1 MRQVIACPGQC
12 ASRTRIIVAFA
23 LALLLAP
30 LAALAAPYADY
41 VVDVRTGEVLHQEN
55 ANTRLHPASLTKM
68 MTLYI
73 AFEAIERGE
82 ISLDSRVTIS
92 KHAASMPPSKL
103 GLKPG
108 QTIALRYLIRAA
120 AIKSANDA
128 ATAIGEAI
136 EGSES
141 AFARRMN
148 RTAKALGMTR
158 TTFANANGLTAKGH
172 LSTAHDMTVL
182 GRHLFYDYPQYYNIF
197 SRTSADAGVA
207 QVASTNRRFLAAYE
221 GADGIK
227 TGYTQAAG
235 FNLVA
240 SAHRGNKHV
249 IATVFGGKSTAD
261 RNARAAQLLDMGFG
275 KAPSRV
281 AVQKPAR
288 PAYSGTDYADA
299 GAAAAASEPETDEM
313 AEAIARAVTTAPD
326 AVAAGKT
333 IRLNVAVAQ
342 SPRPRSRPLPGTEGP
357 VAPASEPADAPAEE
371 LLLAMQDDITAALA
385 EAQALNDAA
394 PDDTLSGE
402 ETVGEAVAAADAAV
416 SDAAPVTGPAFAQ
429 TTVPQPETAL
439 ALADP
444 AASPAAAPE
453 AADPFAL
460 ASAIAPVTSAKPPAA
475 PRPAEAPA
483 ETPAAAP
490 APDAAAPVAPVAVA
504 EAAPEPAVVAASLS
518 TTAIDPEADATL
530 VAEAEAGGLLPVA
543 AASADTP
550 EPKARPEQIVLATY
564 TPAEPAP
571 EELEVVTRVSTSG
584 GRQWA
589 INVGHFGSRYDAERQ
604 LLQTAL
610 VEMSTL
616 DEALRKVVSRRGGY
630 DANFVGMT
638 EEMASLAC
646 RRLQARQAECSVV
659 GP

>member
-1 MRQVIACPGQC
+1 MRQVFVCPGQC
-12 ASRTRIIVAFA
+12 VSRARLFLVFA
-23 LALLLAP
+23 LAWLLVP
-30 LAALAAPYADY
+30 LMALAAPYADY
-41 VVDVRTGEVLHQEN
+41 VIDVRTGEVLHQQN
-55 ANTRLHPASLTKM
+55 ADTRLHPASLTKM

-82 ISLDSRVTIS
+82 ITLDSKVTIS
-92 KHAASMPPSKL
+92 KHAASQPPSRL

-136 EGSES
+136 EGSEP
-141 AFARRMN
+141 AFAKRMN

-158 TTFANANGLTAKGH
+158 STFVNANGLTAKGH
-172 LSTAHDMTVL
+172 LSTARDMTIL

-207 QVASTNRRFLAAYE
+207 QVASTNRRFLAAYK

-261 RNARAAQLLDMGFG
+261 RNARAAQLLDLGFS
-275 KAPSRV
+275 KAPNRA

-288 PAYSGTDYADA
+288 PAYTGTE
-299 GAAAAASEPETDEM
+299 EPELLVEETSGEDDAL

-326 AVAAGKT
+326 AVPAGKT

-342 SPRPRSRPLPGTEGP
+342 SPRPRTRPLPGEP
-357 VAPASEPADAPAEE
+357 VPADAPAEE
-371 LLLAMQDDITAALA
+371 LLLAMQDDIAAALA
-385 EAQALNDAA
+385 EAQALALNERPATEDA
-394 PDDTLSGE
+394 TEQS
-402 ETVGEAVAAADAAV
+402 GEAVAVATAAADAATAGLPEPAPE
-416 SDAAPVTGPAFAQ
+416 AAGPVFAQ
-429 TTVPQPETAL
+429 TATPQPETAAAMAAAAIPAPAPAAQPVAL
-439 ALADP
+439 AAVASLPALRPAARPAERADPAPVATMVAAAAILPAADP
-444 AASPAAAPE
+444 AAPVAESEPAAATDFPLPAE
-453 AADPFAL
+453 ETIPAEVRLAAADA
-460 ASAIAPVTSAKPPAA
+460 PAA
-475 PRPAEAPA
+475 MP
-483 ETPAAAP
+483 
-490 APDAAAPVAPVAVA
+490 
-504 EAAPEPAVVAASLS
+504 APEPRS
-518 TTAIDPEADATL
+518 
-530 VAEAEAGGLLPVA
+530 
-543 AASADTP
+543 
-550 EPKARPEQIVLATY
+550 EQIVLAAF
-564 TPAEPAP
+564 TPAEPEP

-604 LLQTAL
+604 LLQVAL
-610 VEMSTL
+610 VEMATL
-616 DEALRKVVSRRGGY
+616 DEALRKVVSRRGGF
-630 DANFVGMT
+630 DANFVGLT
-638 EEMASLAC
+638 EEMANLAC
-646 RRLQARQAECSVV
+646 RRLQARKAECSVV

>member
-1 MRQVIACPGQC
+1 MVACPGQC

-41 VVDVRTGEVLHQEN
+41 VIDVRTGEVLHQEN

-82 ISLDSRVTIS
+82 ISLDSKVTITR
-92 KHAASMPPSKL
+92 HAAAQPPSKL

-141 AFARRMN
+141 AFAKRMN
-148 RTAKALGMTR
+148 RTARALGMTR
-158 TTFANANGLTAKGH
+158 TNFVNANGLTAKGH

-261 RNARAAQLLDMGFG
+261 RNARAAKLLDMGFG
-275 KAPSRV
+275 KSPNRAT
-281 AVQKPAR
+281 VQKPAR
-288 PAYSGTDYADA
+288 PAYSGTEYAEA
-299 GAAAAASEPETDEM
+299 SEGAASDEM

-342 SPRPRSRPLPGTEGP
+342 SPRPRARPLPGTEGP
-357 VAPASEPADAPAEE
+357 VAPASEPAEEPAEE
-371 LLLAMQDDITAALA
+371 LLLAMQDDIAAALA
-385 EAQALNDAA
+385 EAQALNGAA
-394 PDDTLSGE
+394 AEAGAPAGE
-402 ETVGEAVAAADAAV
+402 ETVGEVAAPAAE
-416 SDAAPVTGPAFAQ
+416 PVTEPATGPAFAQ
-429 TTVPQPETAL
+429 TTAPQPETAL

-444 AASPAAAPE
+444 AAAPGD
-453 AADPFAL
+453 ADPFAL

-475 PRPAEAPA
+475 PRPAGAPAGMPAEAPA
-483 ETPAAAP
+483 V
-490 APDAAAPVAPVAVA
+490 DAAVTVASTAGA
-504 EAAPEPAVVAASLS
+504 EAAPDSVGTLAATPAVVTAGIAA
-518 TTAIDPEADATL
+518 TAIAPGTDAAL
-530 VAEAEAGGLLPVA
+530 AAEAEAGELLPVQ

-550 EPKARPEQIVLATY
+550 APKSRPEQIVLASF
-564 TPAEPAP
+564 TPAAPAP

-616 DEALRKVVSRRGGY
+616 EEALRKVVSRRGGF

-638 EEMASLAC
+638 EEMANLAC
-646 RRLQARQAECSVV
+646 RRLQARQAECTVV

>member
-1 MRQVIACPGQC
+1 MRQVFVCPGQC
-12 ASRTRIIVAFA
+12 VPRTRLFLAFA
-23 LALLLAP
+23 LAWILVP

-41 VVDVRTGEVLHQEN
+41 VIDVRTGEVLHQEN
-55 ANTRLHPASLTKM
+55 ADTRLHPASLTKM

-82 ISLDSRVTIS
+82 ITLDSKVTIS
-92 KHAASMPPSKL
+92 KHAAAQPPSRL
-103 GLKPG
+103 GLKAG

-136 EGSES
+136 EGSEP
-141 AFARRMN
+141 AFAKRMN

-158 TTFANANGLTAKGH
+158 SSFVNANGLTAKGH
-172 LSTAHDMTVL
+172 LSTAHDMTIL

-207 QVASTNRRFLAAYE
+207 QVASTNRRFLAAYK

-275 KAPSRV
+275 KAPNRAS
-281 AVQKPAR
+281 VQKPAR
-288 PAYSGTDYADA
+288 PAYTGTE
-299 GAAAAASEPETDEM
+299 EPELLVEDTTGEDDAL

-326 AVAAGKT
+326 AVPAGKT
-333 IRLNVAVAQ
+333 LRLKVAVAQ
-342 SPRPRSRPLPGTEGP
+342 SPRPRTRPLPATG
-357 VAPASEPADAPAEE
+357 EPAEAPAEE
-371 LLLAMQDDITAALA
+371 LLLAMQDDIAAALA
-385 EAQALNDAA
+385 EAQALALAEAPVSEETAAPADAAIASSEPSPDAA
-394 PDDTLSGE
+394 PE
-402 ETVGEAVAAADAAV
+402 PAV
-416 SDAAPVTGPAFAQ
+416 PVFAQ
-429 TTVPQPETAL
+429 TATPQPETAL
-439 ALADP
+439 ALA
-444 AASPAAAPE
+444 AA
-453 AADPFAL
+453 
-460 ASAIAPVTSAKPPAA
+460 T
-475 PRPAEAPA
+475 
-483 ETPAAAP
+483 T
-490 APDAAAPVAPVAVA
+490 PDAAAQPPELAVAPVLPALRPPARPETPAEAAQPDESTEPVPAETVVA
-504 EAAPEPAVVAASLS
+504 EATLLPAPEPAAPATESAPDLA
-518 TTAIDPEADATL
+518 TDAEL
-530 VAEAEAGGLLPVA
+530 PAEAAEVQLA
-543 AASADTP
+543 AEETAPDTP
-550 EPKARPEQIVLATY
+550 APKARPEQIVLAVF
-564 TPAEPAP
+564 TPAEPEA

-589 INVGHFGSRYDAERQ
+589 INVGHYGSRYDAERQ
-604 LLQTAL
+604 LLQVAL
-610 VEMSTL
+610 VEMATL
-616 DEALRKVVSRRGGY
+616 DEALRKVVSRRGGF
-630 DANFVGMT
+630 DANFVGLT
-638 EEMASLAC
+638 EEMAQLAC